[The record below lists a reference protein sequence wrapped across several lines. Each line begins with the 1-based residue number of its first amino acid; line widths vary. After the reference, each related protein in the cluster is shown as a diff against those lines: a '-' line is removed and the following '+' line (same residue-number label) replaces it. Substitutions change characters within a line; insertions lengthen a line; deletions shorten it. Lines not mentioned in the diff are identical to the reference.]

1 VPSTEQPSSG
11 ACRWRNAVGVQ
22 KNSSTHGSAFAL
34 QAMGCRLLLALFLAS
49 WGGQFVSMLI
59 EVGNE
64 ASQHGQP
71 FSMDEFWPRFFSATF
86 ENWQSEWLQLLV
98 QAVVLLG
105 MKHVL
110 FKADA
115 LDMEQVQLDLAEIK
129 EHLGIPSR
137 EEWTVEATCTSTFAS
152 TSGRERVSAPGRA
165 PPAGL
170 EPATRCLEGSRSLQ
184 LSYRGSPTKVQLDVD
199 AGRNACELGPASR

>member
-1 VPSTEQPSSG
+1 MDSHSHLRKWG
-11 ACRWRNAVGVQ
+11 AAY
-22 KNSSTHGSAFAL
+22 
-34 QAMGCRLLLALFLAS
+34 LLLFLFLAS
-49 WGGQFVSMLI
+49 WAGQFNSTLV

-64 ASQHGQP
+64 ARQHGESFQ
-71 FSMDEFWPRFFSATF
+71 MDEFWPRFLSATF

-129 EHLGIPSR
+129 EHLGIPPR
-137 EEWTVEATCTSTFAS
+137 DDITAQELEDLKQVKA
-152 TSGRERVSAPGRA
+152 GSAG
-165 PPAGL
+165 
-170 EPATRCLEGSRSLQ
+170 
-184 LSYRGSPTKVQLDVD
+184 
-199 AGRNACELGPASR
+199 

>member
-1 VPSTEQPSSG
+1 METHSHLKRWG
-11 ACRWRNAVGVQ
+11 AAYLL
-22 KNSSTHGSAFAL
+22 FAL
-34 QAMGCRLLLALFLAS
+34 FVAS
-49 WGGQFVSMLI
+49 WAGQFVATLV

-64 ASQHGQP
+64 AQAHGQE
-71 FSMDEFWPRFFSATF
+71 FSMAEFWPPFLSATF

-129 EHLGIPSR
+129 EHLGVPPRDGLTRSELDDARDIR
-137 EEWTVEATCTSTFAS
+137 EGAGS
-152 TSGRERVSAPGRA
+152 SA
-165 PPAGL
+165 
-170 EPATRCLEGSRSLQ
+170 
-184 LSYRGSPTKVQLDVD
+184 
-199 AGRNACELGPASR
+199 